1 MRPKHAY
8 QRTRPERH
16 DYNPRLPRAGSLS
29 SGRYVRPTSLTA
41 IFLFLVLLVGSAA
54 CLTGCSKGYPP
65 VIVNGYKA
73 EVQIR
78 VFFNEGDPQTYAL
91 PAGSHL
97 FQSRPDLVLL
107 RLEVIRDPAGTSVPY
122 TKEILDEARNKAVDK
137 FEVRILSSA
146 GLELR
151 GEDALK
157 DLTR

>member
-16 DYNPRLPRAGSLS
+16 DCNPRLPRAGSLS
-29 SGRYVRPTSLTA
+29 SGRYVGPTSLKA
-41 IFLFLVLLVGSAA
+41 ILLFLALLVGSAA

-65 VIVNGYKA
+65 VIVNGYKT

-78 VFFNEGDPQTYAL
+78 VFPNEGDPQTFEL

-97 FQSRPDLVLL
+97 FQSRPGLVLL
-107 RLEVIRDPAGTSVPY
+107 RLEVMRDPAGTSVPY

-137 FEVRILSSA
+137 FEVWILSSA

-157 DLTR
+157 DPTR